1 MQKYYFV
8 FDKGFSVKINS
19 EKFKILTFVTNLNL
33 NHMKKVFLIV
43 MLIGYSILSVAQ
55 TNNFVI
61 FKAEIANKNGDFI
74 SIRDN
79 KKVYKKI
86 QVNKDGFFKD
96 TLNVKDGFYQMY
108 DGMEF
113 TNLYLKNGYDLNLKM
128 DAQKFDE
135 SIVYSG
141 VGANENNFLAQAT
154 IEESKID
161 YDKIVASNEAKFNA
175 LVEAKC
181 KADLLKLESGKL
193 DPNFVTLQ
201 KMQIENTKKEM
212 KQYYAEAQK
221 KSLLNNTVSA
231 PFDYLNFKGGNTK
244 LSDFKG
250 KYVYIDVWATW
261 CGPCRAEIPSLKKV
275 EEKYEGKN
283 IAFVSISVDVQKDFE
298 KWKKFVAEKQ
308 LGGVQLFADKDWNS
322 DFMKSYSINSIPRFI
337 LIDPTGKVVSADAS
351 RPSNPKLAEQLDALL
366 K

>member
-1 MQKYYFV
+1 M
-8 FDKGFSVKINS
+8 SNL
-19 EKFKILTFVTNLNL
+19 ILKR
-33 NHMKKVFLIV
+33 MKNIFLIA
-43 MLIGYSILSVAQ
+43 LCFGYSILSVAQ

-61 FKAEIANKNGDFI
+61 FKAEIANKNGESI

-86 QVNKDGFFKD
+86 QVNKEGFFRD
-96 TLNVKDGFYQMY
+96 TLNVNEGFYQMY
-108 DGMEF
+108 DGVEY
-113 TNLYLKNGYDLNLKM
+113 TDLYLKNGYDLILKM
-128 DAQKFDE
+128 DAKKFDE
-135 SIVYSG
+135 SIIYSG
-141 VGANENNFLAQAT
+141 VGANENNYLAQVT
-154 IEESKID
+154 VEESKVD
-161 YDKIVASNEAKFNA
+161 FDKMFASKEADFIV
-175 LVEAKC
+175 LVDEKC
-181 KADLLKLESGKL
+181 KADLLKLENSNL
-193 DPNFVTLQ
+193 DPAFIELQ
-201 KMQIENTKKEM
+201 KKKIEGTKMGM

-221 KSLLNNTVSA
+221 KQKLNNSLSA

-250 KYVYIDVWATW
+250 KYVYVDVWATW
-261 CGPCRAEIPSLKKV
+261 CGPCRAEIPFLKKV
-275 EEKYEGKN
+275 EEKYESKN

-337 LIDPTGKVVSADAS
+337 LIDPTGKIISADAA
-351 RPSNPKLAEQLDALL
+351 RPSSAVLVEQLDALL

>member
-1 MQKYYFV
+1 MKNIFLMV
-8 FDKGFSVKINS
+8 LCFGF
-19 EKFKILTFVTNLNL
+19 
-33 NHMKKVFLIV
+33 
-43 MLIGYSILSVAQ
+43 SILSVAQ
-55 TNNFVI
+55 TNNFLS

-74 SIRDN
+74 SIRDDR
-79 KKVYKKI
+79 KVYKKI
-86 QVNKDGFFKD
+86 QVNKGGFFKD
-96 TLNVKDGFYQMY
+96 TLNVKEGFYQMF
-108 DGMEF
+108 DGVEY
-113 TNLYLKNGYDLNLKM
+113 TDLYLKNGYDLSLKM

-141 VGANENNFLAQAT
+141 FGANENNYLAQAT

-161 YDKIVASNEAKFNA
+161 YDKIFALKEADFNA
-175 LVEAKC
+175 QVDEKC
-181 KADLLKLESGKL
+181 KSDLAKLESSNL
-193 DPNFVTLQ
+193 DPAFIDLQ
-201 KMQIENTKKEM
+201 KKKIEGTKMGM
-212 KQYYAEAQK
+212 KQYYAETQK
-221 KSLLNNTVSA
+221 KQQLNNSISA

-261 CGPCRAEIPSLKKV
+261 CGPCRAEIPFLKKT

-322 DFMKSYSINSIPRFI
+322 DFMKSFSINSIPRFI
-337 LIDPTGKVVSADAS
+337 LIDPAGKIVSADAA
-351 RPSNPKLAEQLDALL
+351 RPSSPKLQEQLDALL

>member
-1 MQKYYFV
+1 
-8 FDKGFSVKINS
+8 
-19 EKFKILTFVTNLNL
+19 
-33 NHMKKVFLIV
+33 MKKIFLIG
-43 MLIGYSILSVAQ
+43 MLFGYSILAVAQ

-61 FKAEIANKNGDFI
+61 FKAEIANKNNDFI

-79 KKVYKKI
+79 KKEYKKM

-96 TLNVKDGFYQMY
+96 TLNVKEGFYQMY
-108 DGMEF
+108 DGVEVTSM
-113 TNLYLKNGYDLNLKM
+113 YLKNGYDLYLKM
-128 DAQKFDE
+128 DAKKFDE
-135 SIVYSG
+135 SIIYSG
-141 VGANENNFLAQAT
+141 IGANENNFLAQAT
-154 IEESKID
+154 IEESKVD
-161 YDKIVASNEAKFNA
+161 YDKIFALKETEFNTKVDEISNANLA
-175 LVEAKC
+175 
-181 KADLLKLESGKL
+181 KLESSNL
-193 DPNFVTLQ
+193 DTAFIELQ
-201 KMQIENTKKEM
+201 KKNIEGNKIGM
-212 KQYYAEAQK
+212 KQYYGEAQK
-221 KSLLNNTVSA
+221 KQLLNNTMSA

-261 CGPCRAEIPSLKKV
+261 CGPCRAEIPFLKKT

-337 LIDPTGKVVSADAS
+337 LIDPTGKIVSADAS
-351 RPSNPKLAEQLDALL
+351 RPSNPKLQEQLDALL

>member
-1 MQKYYFV
+1 
-8 FDKGFSVKINS
+8 
-19 EKFKILTFVTNLNL
+19 
-33 NHMKKVFLIV
+33 MKKIFLIG
-43 MLIGYSILSVAQ
+43 MLFGYSILSLSQ

-61 FKAEIANKNGDFI
+61 FKAEIANKNTDFI

-86 QVNKDGFFKD
+86 QINKDGFFKD
-96 TLNVKDGFYQMY
+96 TLNVKDGLYQMY
-108 DGMEF
+108 DGVEVTSM
-113 TNLYLKNGYDLNLKM
+113 YLKNGYDLSLKM
-128 DAQKFDE
+128 DAKKFDE
-135 SIVYSG
+135 SIVYTG
-141 VGANENNFLAQAT
+141 VGANENNYLAQAT
-154 IEESKID
+154 IEDSKLD
-161 YDKIVASNEAKFNA
+161 YDKIFALKEAEFNDKVDEISNANLA
-175 LVEAKC
+175 
-181 KADLLKLESGKL
+181 KLESSNL
-193 DPNFVTLQ
+193 DPAFIELQ
-201 KMQIENTKKEM
+201 KKNIEGNKLGM
-212 KQYYAEAQK
+212 KQYYGEAQK
-221 KSLLNNTVSA
+221 KQLLNNTMSA

-261 CGPCRAEIPSLKKV
+261 CGPCRAEIPFLKKT

-337 LIDPTGKVVSADAS
+337 LIDPTGKIISADAS
-351 RPSNPKLAEQLDALL
+351 RPSSPKLSEQLDGLL